1 MEDRYIRMDLLLKKS
16 KRKKLSKEEDEEL
29 DNLSISFMDNERV
42 KSILHRTPTSNDP
55 LDKEYIEYELS
66 MYRRD
71 NKELSPH

>member
-1 MEDRYIRMDLLLKKS
+1 MKDRYIRMDLLLKKS

-29 DNLSISFMDNERV
+29 DKLSISFMDNERI
-42 KSILHRTPTSNDP
+42 KSILHRTPISHDP